1 MNVSA
6 DGLRR
11 LIARI
16 FFRGGCSDAEAA
28 RVADYLVEANLVGH
42 DSHGVIRTVAYID
55 WLLAGKVLADRDA
68 TVVLESDSLAVL
80 DGNFGFGQ
88 TIGEQAVDR
97 GIEKCRRQGVAVIA
111 LRNSGHLGRIGDWPL
126 RAARAGLTSLHF
138 VNTSGA
144 GMLVAPFG
152 GIDRRLSA
160 CPIAAGVPTPGGE
173 PLLVDVSMCTIA
185 EGKIRVAL
193 NKGVPVPDGCIIDS
207 QGRPTNEPRVFYAD
221 PPGAILPMGQH
232 KGYALAMITEVL
244 AGAFTGGS
252 CTSPEHAQRLA
263 NSMFSVYF
271 SPSHFGEAEG
281 IGAEIAR
288 FIEFVKSSRRAD
300 EEIDILVPGEVET
313 RSRAVRLRDGVSL
326 DPSTWRQLLDTAAR
340 VGIEQREA
348 EGLVT

>member
-6 DGLRR
+6 HGLRR
-11 LIARI
+11 LTARI
-16 FFRGGCSDAEAA
+16 FSGGGCDPTEAE
-28 RVADYLVEANLVGH
+28 RVAHYLIEANLVGH
-42 DSHGVIRTVAYID
+42 DSHGVIRTTAYID
-55 WLLAGKVLADRDA
+55 WLLAGKVLANQQLTTILETDA
-68 TVVLESDSLAVL
+68 LAVV

-88 TIGEQAVDR
+88 TIGELAVDL
-97 GIEKCRRQGVAVIA
+97 GIAKCARHGVAVIA

-126 RAARAGLTSLHF
+126 RAAQAGLVSLHF

-144 GMLVAPFG
+144 GMLVAPYG

-160 CPIAAGVPTPGGE
+160 CPIAAGVPVAGSE

-193 NKGVPVPDGCIIDS
+193 NKGVPVPDHCIIDS
-207 QGRPTNEPRVFYAD
+207 QGQPTNDPRVFYAD

-252 CTSPEHAQRLA
+252 CTSPAHAQRLA

-271 SPSHFGEAEG
+271 DPRHFGDADS
-281 IGAEIAR
+281 IGAEVRR
-288 FIEFVKSSRRAD
+288 FVEFVKSARRAD
-300 EEIDILVPGEVET
+300 ANQEILVPGEIE
-313 RSRAVRLRDGVSL
+313 SRCRASRLGTGIPL
-326 DPSTWRQLLDTAAR
+326 DPSTWRQLLDVAAR
-340 VGIEQREA
+340 VNVAPAEA
-348 EGLVT
+348 EELIA